1 MRINTEENRGF
12 TTYTD
17 SLYSELCAEK
27 GITGA
32 TTDFRIRDFRF
43 TSSAVFYGLLDDVCK
58 AADVENGLQTL
69 GFEYMYD

>member
-17 SLYSELCAEK
+17 SMYSELCAEK

-32 TTDFRIRDFRF
+32 TTDFRIVDFRF
-43 TSSAVFYGLLDDVCK
+43 TSSAVFYGLLDDVC
-58 AADVENGLQTL
+58 
-69 GFEYMYD
+69 